1 MLGKKVMAMNRRTPS
16 TFCIL
21 TAVLASTTLVQANE
35 RVPSR
40 FNGAENVRPFV
51 TGSLASLVAA
61 HANKPFVLA
70 FWSVTCAH
78 CPSELKVLGELKRQ
92 YPKLDVVLIATDSPD
107 DAADSARMAGEYG
120 LGRTEQWVFADE
132 RPERLR
138 FEIDQRWLG
147 ELPRTYFYDRQHKLE
162 SVSGVVPR
170 QILAAWIKKN
180 LP

>member
-1 MLGKKVMAMNRRTPS
+1 MNRRTPS
-16 TFCIL
+16 AFGIL
-21 TAVLASTTLVQANE
+21 LVFLASITLVQADE

-51 TGSLASLVAA
+51 AGSLTSLVAA
-61 HANKPFVLA
+61 HAGRPFVLA

-92 YPKLDVVLIATDSPD
+92 YPKLDVVLVAADTPD
-107 DAADSARMAGEYG
+107 DAADAARMAGEYA
-120 LGRTEQWVFADE
+120 LGRTEQWVFADDM
-132 RPERLR
+132 PERLR
-138 FEIDQRWLG
+138 FEIDKRWLG
-147 ELPRTYFYDRQHKLE
+147 ELPRTHFYDRQHKLE
-162 SVSGVVPR
+162 SVAGVVPR